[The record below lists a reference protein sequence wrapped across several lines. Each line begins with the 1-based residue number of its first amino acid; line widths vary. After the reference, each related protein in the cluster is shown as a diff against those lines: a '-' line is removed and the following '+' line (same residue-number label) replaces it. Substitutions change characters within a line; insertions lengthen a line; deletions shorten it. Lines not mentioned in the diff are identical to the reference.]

1 MKRILVP
8 VEAHDAMASVLETAF
23 LAARRFGATVEG
35 VSLRPN
41 IADFVVPDP
50 MGALVV
56 QPPQWDEA
64 DAMRNARER
73 FERFALEWRGA
84 TAGSGGPVYAWR
96 AGSSLDDIS
105 VASAARLYDITVL
118 GRPGTGRDN
127 PRMTT
132 LETALFESGRPVLVA
147 PPTAPKSLGDNV
159 LVHWNGSTE
168 TARAIAFAMP
178 FLKGAKT
185 VTVIAVEGAMA
196 PGPAVKEVLDYLAVN
211 GITATAV
218 NMKAASGQQA
228 GEMILAHA
236 KRTNA
241 DLLVKGA
248 YTQSRLRQMIFG
260 GATSHILAAA
270 ELPVIMAH

>member
-1 MKRILVP
+1 MKRVLVP
-8 VEAHDAMASVLETAF
+8 VEAHDAMPSVLETGF
-23 LAARRFGATVEG
+23 LTARRFGSTVEG
-35 VSLRPN
+35 ASLRPN

-64 DAMRNARER
+64 EASRKARER
-73 FERFALEWRGA
+73 FEKFAIEWRGA
-84 TAGSGGPVYAWR
+84 SAGEGAPVFVWR
-96 AGSSLDDIS
+96 AGTSLDDIS
-105 VASAARLYDITVL
+105 LASTARLYDITVL

-147 PPTAPKSLGDNV
+147 PPAPPRSLGENV
-159 LVHWNGSTE
+159 LVHWNASTE
-168 TARAIAFAMP
+168 TARTIAFALP

-196 PGPAVKEVLDYLAVN
+196 PGPAVKEVLDYLAVHSV
-211 GITATAV
+211 TATAV

-236 KRTNA
+236 KRTSA

>member
-1 MKRILVP
+1 MLVP
-8 VEAHDAMASVLETAF
+8 VEAHDAMPSVLETAY
-23 LAARRFGATVEG
+23 LAAWRFASTVEG
-35 VSLRPN
+35 AALRPN

-64 DAMRNARER
+64 DAARKARER
-73 FERFALEWRGA
+73 FDRFAAEHRSTA
-84 TAGSGGPVYAWR
+84 AGSAAVPTFSWR
-96 AGSSLDDIS
+96 AGPSLDDIS
-105 VASAARLYDITVL
+105 LASAARLYDVTVL

-132 LETALFESGRPVLVA
+132 LETALFESGRPILVA
-147 PPTAPKSLGDNV
+147 PPAAPKSLGENM
-159 LVHWNGSTE
+159 LIHWNGSTE
-168 TARAIAFAMP
+168 TARTIAFAMP
-178 FLKGAKT
+178 FLKEAKA
-185 VTVIAVEGAMA
+185 VTVLAVEGAMA
-196 PGPAVKEVLDYLAVN
+196 PGPTVKEVVDYLATH
-211 GITATAV
+211 GITANAV

-236 KRTNA
+236 KRNNA

-270 ELPVIMAH
+270 EVAVIMAH